1 VLAVLEP
8 IAAAAGASVADVI
21 VLAGNVGVEKASG
34 LALPF
39 TPGRGDASQEQTDV
53 DSFAVLEP
61 IADGFRNFQKTDYSV
76 SPEEMLLDKAQLLG
90 LTAPEMTAL
99 VGGMRSLG
107 ISTNGH
113 GVFSDTTDKL
123 SNAFFVTLLDMGV
136 EWKATG
142 SNSYEAV
149 GRNSGKPV
157 STATR
162 VDLAFGSNSQLRA
175 LAEVYA
181 SDDAEDLFRRD
192 FAAAWT
198 KVMNNDRF
206 DQ

>member
-1 VLAVLEP
+1 
-8 IAAAAGASVADVI
+8 
-21 VLAGNVGVEKASG
+21 
-34 LALPF
+34 
-39 TPGRGDASQEQTDV
+39 
-53 DSFAVLEP
+53 
-61 IADGFRNFQKTDYSV
+61 
-76 SPEEMLLDKAQLLG
+76 MDKAQLLG

-149 GRNSGKPV
+149 DRNSGKPV
-157 STATR
+157 RTATR

-192 FAAAWT
+192 FVAAWT
-198 KVMNNDRF
+198 KLMNNDRF